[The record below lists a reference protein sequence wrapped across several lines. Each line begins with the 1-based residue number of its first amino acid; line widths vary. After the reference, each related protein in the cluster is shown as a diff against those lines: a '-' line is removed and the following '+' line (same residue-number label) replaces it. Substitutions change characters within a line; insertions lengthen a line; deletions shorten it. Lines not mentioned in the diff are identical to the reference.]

1 MQIHNDYVFERINPK
16 VFERCFRRWVES
28 IVEAVEAQVIP
39 IDGKTLKGSYDRG
52 KGKSAIHLVS
62 AWSSEYRLV
71 LGQVKVADKTN
82 EITPIPAFLE
92 LLDIAGCIITID
104 AMGTQTAIASQIFN
118 AKADYVL
125 ALKGNHPTLHEQ
137 VKDWF
142 SRRLSQGFEG
152 IPHSY
157 DERIEKGDQRR

>member
-1 MQIHNDYVFERINPK
+1 MPDALLLLMQ
-16 VFERCFRRWVES
+16 WVH
-28 IVEAVEAQVIP
+28 AP
-39 IDGKTLKGSYDRG
+39 
-52 KGKSAIHLVS
+52 
-62 AWSSEYRLV
+62 
-71 LGQVKVADKTN
+71 
-82 EITPIPAFLE
+82 
-92 LLDIAGCIITID
+92 
-104 AMGTQTAIASQIFN
+104 AIASQIFN

-157 DERIEKGDQRR
+157 DERIEKGHQRR